1 MKWHKRPPKP
11 APMHRRMVWWLL
23 GYLALISLAVFSV
36 GNYVHEH
43 AEHSAWRALLNSEL
57 DSIVNHIEHEP
68 HYRWQDSDTLRL
80 FYINGSPTVPESL
93 RTLHPG
99 LHDGVEVNG
108 RASAVMVRETTQLG
122 RLALVLD
129 INDFHELEQFA
140 TRWVLLAGVLMII
153 VTVVMASFGV
163 GRLVRP
169 LSSLARRIDELRPGV
184 PGQRVDVDPRAS
196 SELYVIANALNDYL
210 ARNEQFVERE
220 RIFISTASHELRTP
234 IAVITGA
241 SELALGQP
249 EIPDRARQQM
259 QRVHRTAQ
267 GVEQLIQLLLVLARD
282 PARLAAL
289 GERIPLDLLVPD
301 IIEDHR
307 HLMGDK
313 DLRIEIDGLAR
324 VDIVAPLGVVQAAIG
339 NLLRNAI
346 ENSGRGTIH
355 IQVSGQAV
363 VTLQDP
369 GLGMSPEEIAAVHAR
384 MARGDRNEQSGI
396 GLELIARLCEHLGWA
411 LQIEPCV
418 PRGTCVILDL
428 GASLPGRSE
437 RPSLP
442 AS

>member
-1 MKWHKRPPKP
+1 MRLRKP
-11 APMHRRMVWWLL
+11 APLHRRLVWWLL
-23 GYLALISLAVFSV
+23 GYLAMISLAVFSV

-57 DSIVNHIEHEP
+57 DSIVSHIEHEP

-80 FYINGSPTVPESL
+80 FSVDDSATVPAVL

-99 LHDGVEVNG
+99 LHDGVVIDG
-108 RASAVMVRETTQLG
+108 RASAVMVRDTEGQG

-129 INDFHELEQFA
+129 INDFHELEEFA
-140 TRWVLLAGVLMII
+140 TRWVMLASVVMIL

-163 GRLVRP
+163 SRLVSP
-169 LSSLARRIDELRPGV
+169 LRSLARHIDNLKPGR
-184 PGQRVDVDPRAS
+184 PGQRVEVDPRGS
-196 SELYVIANALNDYL
+196 SELYVIAAALNDYL

-220 RIFISTASHELRTP
+220 RVFISTASHELRTP

-241 SELALGQP
+241 AELALEQTALP
-249 EIPDRARQQM
+249 ERARQQM

-267 GVEQLIQLLLVLARD
+267 GVEQLIQLLLVLARE

-289 GERIPLDLLVPD
+289 KERIALDQLVPD

-313 DLRIEIDGLAR
+313 DLHISVQALAR
-324 VDIVAPLGVVQAAIG
+324 VDIIAPLGVVQAAIG

-346 ENSGRGTIH
+346 ENSGRGTIT
-355 IQVSGQAV
+355 ISVSNRAV

-369 GLGMSPEEIAAVHAR
+369 GEGMSPEEIAAVYAR

-411 LQIEPCV
+411 LSIEPSEL
-418 PRGTCVILDL
+418 RGTRVILDL
-428 GASLPGRSE
+428 GASLPEQDRD
-437 RPSLP
+437 LLH
-442 AS
+442 

>member
-1 MKWHKRPPKP
+1 MKPRRP
-11 APMHRRMVWWLL
+11 APLHRRLVWWMLA
-23 GYLALISLAVFSV
+23 YLALISLAVFSV

-80 FYINGSPTVPESL
+80 FTVDDSGQVPASL
-93 RTLHPG
+93 RALHPG
-99 LHDGVEVNG
+99 LHDGVMVNG
-108 RASAVMVRETTQLG
+108 RSSAVMVRDTRNQG

-153 VTVVMASFGV
+153 VTVVMASLGV
-163 GRLVRP
+163 SRLVRP
-169 LSSLARRIDELRPGV
+169 LSSLAQRIDGLKPGV
-184 PGQRVDVDPRAS
+184 AGQRVTVDRRGS
-196 SELYVIANALNDYL
+196 SELYVIADAVNDYL
-210 ARNEQFVERE
+210 DRNERFVERE
-220 RIFISTASHELRTP
+220 RLFISTASHELRTP

-241 SELALGQP
+241 AELALDQP
-249 EIPDRARQQM
+249 DLPARARQQM

-267 GVEQLIQLLLVLARD
+267 GVEQLIQLLLVLARE

-289 GERIPLDLLVPD
+289 GERIALDQLVPE

-313 DLRIEIDGLAR
+313 EMRIEVDGLAQ
-324 VDIVAPLGVVQAAIG
+324 VDIFAPLGVVQAAIG

-355 IQVSGQAV
+355 IQVSPAAV

-369 GLGMSPEEIAAVHAR
+369 GHGMSPEEIAAVHAR

-396 GLELIARLCEHLGWA
+396 GLELIAKLCDHLGWA
-411 LQIEPCV
+411 LQIEPCA
-418 PRGTCVILDL
+418 PRGTRVILDL
-428 GASLPGRSE
+428 GASRPGSGGMTRS
-437 RPSLP
+437 
-442 AS
+442 

>member
-1 MKWHKRPPKP
+1 MRWRSATRRP
-11 APMHRRMVWWLL
+11 APLHRRMVWWLL

-80 FYINGSPTVPESL
+80 FYINDASDAPESL
-93 RTLHPG
+93 RALHPG
-99 LHDGVEVNG
+99 LHDGVMVGG
-108 RASAVMVRETTQLG
+108 RQSAVMVRETPHLG

-140 TRWVLLAGVLMII
+140 TRWVMLAGVVMII
-153 VTVVMASFGV
+153 VTVLMASFGV

-184 PGQRVDVDPRAS
+184 PGQRVEVDPRGS

-220 RIFISTASHELRTP
+220 RVFISTASHELRTP

-241 SELALGQP
+241 AELALGEP
-249 EIPDRARQQM
+249 DVPDRARQQM
-259 QRVHRTAQ
+259 QRVRRTAQ

-289 GERIPLDLLVPD
+289 GERIALDQLVPD

-313 DLRIEIDGLAR
+313 DLRIDLGGLAR

-346 ENSGRGTIH
+346 ENSGRGTIR
-355 IQVSGQAV
+355 IEVSPQAV

-369 GLGMSPEEIAAVHAR
+369 GHGMSPEEIAAVHAR
-384 MARGDRNEQSGI
+384 MARGYRNEQSGI

-411 LQIEPCV
+411 LQIEPCE
-418 PRGTCVILDL
+418 PRGTRVILDL
-428 GASLPGRSE
+428 GASLPDWPTS
-437 RPSLP
+437 
-442 AS
+442 

>member
-1 MKWHKRPPKP
+1 MQWRKRMPTP

-68 HYRWQDSDTLRL
+68 NYRWQDSDTLRL
-80 FYINGSPTVPESL
+80 FTVDGSERVPESL

-99 LHDGVEVNG
+99 LHDGVQVNG
-108 RASAVMVRETTQLG
+108 RSSAVMIRETPQLG
-122 RLALVLD
+122 RMALVLD

-153 VTVVMASFGV
+153 VTVLMASFGV

-169 LSSLARRIDELRPGV
+169 LSLLARRIDELHPGV
-184 PGQRVDVDPRAS
+184 PGQRVEVNPRAS

-220 RIFISTASHELRTP
+220 RVFISTASHELRTP

-249 EIPDRARQQM
+249 GIPERARQQM

-355 IQVSGQAV
+355 IQVSDQAV

-384 MARGDRNEQSGI
+384 MARGDRN
-396 GLELIARLCEHLGWA
+396 
-411 LQIEPCV
+411 
-418 PRGTCVILDL
+418 
-428 GASLPGRSE
+428 
-437 RPSLP
+437 
-442 AS
+442 

>member
-1 MKWHKRPPKP
+1 MRLRKP
-11 APMHRRMVWWLL
+11 APLHRRLVWWLL
-23 GYLALISLAVFSV
+23 GYLAMISLAVFSV

-57 DSIVNHIEHEP
+57 DSIVSHIEHEP

-80 FYINGSPTVPESL
+80 FSVDDSATVPAVL

-99 LHDGVEVNG
+99 LHDGVVIDG
-108 RASAVMVRETTQLG
+108 RASAVMVRDTEGQG

-129 INDFHELEQFA
+129 INDFHELEEFA
-140 TRWVLLAGVLMII
+140 TRWVMLASVVMIL

-163 GRLVRP
+163 SRLVSP
-169 LSSLARRIDELRPGV
+169 LRSLARHIDNLKPGR
-184 PGQRVDVDPRAS
+184 PGQRVEVDPRGS
-196 SELYVIANALNDYL
+196 SELYVIAAALNDYL

-220 RIFISTASHELRTP
+220 RVFISTASHELRTP

-241 SELALGQP
+241 AELALEQTALP
-249 EIPDRARQQM
+249 ERARQQM

-267 GVEQLIQLLLVLARD
+267 SVEQLIQLLLVLARE

-289 GERIPLDLLVPD
+289 KERIALDQLVPD

-313 DLRIEIDGLAR
+313 DLHISVQALAR
-324 VDIVAPLGVVQAAIG
+324 VDIIAPLGVVQAAIG

-346 ENSGRGTIH
+346 ENSGRGTIA
-355 IQVSGQAV
+355 ISVSNRAV

-369 GLGMSPEEIAAVHAR
+369 GEGMSPEEIAAVYAR

-411 LQIEPCV
+411 LSIEPSEL
-418 PRGTCVILDL
+418 RGTRVILDL
-428 GASLPGRSE
+428 GASLPEQGRD
-437 RPSLP
+437 L
-442 AS
+442 

>member
-1 MKWHKRPPKP
+1 
-11 APMHRRMVWWLL
+11 MVWWLL
-23 GYLALISLAVFSV
+23 AYLAMISLAVFSV

-57 DSIVNHIEHEP
+57 DSILHHIENEP
-68 HYRWQDSDTLRL
+68 GYRWQDSDTLRL
-80 FYINGSPTVPESL
+80 FHLDDGVAPASL
-93 RTLHPG
+93 LTLHPG
-99 LHDGVEVNG
+99 LHDGVMVNE
-108 RASAVMVRETTQLG
+108 RESAVMVRVTPHG
-122 RLALVLD
+122 RMALVLD

-140 TRWVLLAGVLMII
+140 TRWVMLAGVVMIL
-153 VTVVMASFGV
+153 VTVLMASFGV

-169 LSSLARRIDELRPGV
+169 LSSLARRIDELRPGT
-184 PGQRVDVDPRAS
+184 PGQRVEVDPRAS

-220 RIFISTASHELRTP
+220 RVFISTASHELRTP

-241 SELALGQP
+241 AELALGQP
-249 EIPDRARQQM
+249 QVPERARAQM

-267 GVEQLIQLLLVLARD
+267 GVEQLIQLLLVLARE

-289 GERIPLDLLVPD
+289 KERIALDELVPE

-307 HLMGDK
+307 HLLGDK
-313 DLRIEIDGLAR
+313 DLRIEVDALAQ
-324 VDIVAPLGVVQAAIG
+324 VQIIAPLGVVQAAIG

-355 IQVSGQAV
+355 VAVSAQAV

-369 GLGMSPEEIAAVHAR
+369 GHGMSPEEISAVHAR

-411 LQIEPCV
+411 LQIEPSQ
-418 PRGTCVILDL
+418 PRGTRVILDL
-428 GASLPGRSE
+428 SSSLPPDAHAEG
-437 RPSLP
+437 LP
-442 AS
+442 TS